1 MNTYEKAR
9 AFIYR
14 NARPVDL
21 ARWQYHFENGSKDA
35 VLNALY
41 YYQNE
46 DGGFGHAMEA
56 DSWNPNSSPIHTWCA
71 TEILREINMTDSKHP
86 IIKGILRY
94 LDSGKD
100 FNGIHWNYVVISNN
114 DYPHAPWWHTESE
127 STCHNDYN
135 PTACL
140 AGFIIRFADKDS
152 NLYKKGC
159 CIAKEAFDS
168 YMKQELLDDMHTALC
183 FIRMAEYIFEAG
195 EKDIIDIQ
203 LLQEK
208 LIEQVKYSIT
218 KNTDEWMTSYC
229 CKPSQFINSAESIFY
244 KNNKQLTDYECDFIV
259 KSQLEDG
266 SWNIPWSWEMYPEEW
281 AISKNWWKS
290 NMIIVNMLY
299 LRNLGK

>member
-21 ARWQYHFENGSKDA
+21 ARWQYHFENGSRDA
-35 VLNALY
+35 VLNALS

-71 TEILREINMTDSKHP
+71 TEILREVHMTDTGHP

-100 FNGIHWNYVVISNN
+100 FNGTYWNYVVISNN

-127 STCHNDYN
+127 SICHNDYN

-140 AGFIIRFADKDS
+140 AGFIIRFADKGSD
-152 NLYKKGC
+152 LYKKGC
-159 CIAKEAFDS
+159 RIAKEAFDS
-168 YMKQELLDDMHTALC
+168 YRGRSYLTICILHYVLSEWQS
-183 FIRMAEYIFEAG
+183 IYWRR
-195 EKDIIDIQ
+195 EKRIY
-203 LLQEK
+203 LM
-208 LIEQVKYSIT
+208 YNYCG
-218 KNTDEWMTSYC
+218 KN
-229 CKPSQFINSAESIFY
+229 
-244 KNNKQLTDYECDFIV
+244 L
-259 KSQLEDG
+259 
-266 SWNIPWSWEMYPEEW
+266 
-281 AISKNWWKS
+281 S
-290 NMIIVNMLY
+290 N
-299 LRNLGK
+299 R